1 MTSAANATGW
11 VDPGDGFLS
20 LSRYHDGSISDA
32 PDPRGAN
39 GYQVLADMATSH
51 DSHAVSTDIDF
62 ADVKVWTAVASNG
75 ATDHDKTAHLV
86 SASTAND
93 RRPPVLVDAWFQ
105 ADKPLATAA
114 TPAPGPLTVAPTEM
128 QMGVADLVAAM
139 TQFGQNP
146 MAKGTDLSSD
156 ASGADVSRA
165 TASVGASNLT
175 SQLVQALRQFDS
187 YGNPVLPHAG
197 QRSTVSGLAEYD
209 TGKPA
214 DNIAGMLTVGKG

>member
-1 MTSAANATGW
+1 MTPAANATGW
-11 VDPGDGFLS
+11 ADPGDGFLN
-20 LSRYHDGSISDA
+20 LSRHHDGSISDA
-32 PDPRGAN
+32 ADPRGAN
-39 GYQVLADMATSH
+39 GYQMLADMATSH

-75 ATDHDKTAHLV
+75 AKDQDSAAHLF

-93 RRPPVLVDAWFQ
+93 RRPPVLADAWFQ
-105 ADKPLATAA
+105 TDKPLEAAA
-114 TPAPGPLTVAPTEM
+114 TPAPGPLTVASSEM

-156 ASGADVSRA
+156 AIAADVSRA

-175 SQLVQALRQFDS
+175 SQLVQALSQFDS
-187 YGNPVLPHAG
+187 YGNPVLQHAG

-214 DNIAGMLTVGKG
+214 DKIAGMLTVGKG